1 MATSEIIEKIFEDA
15 YFAIVH
21 FLDATKRVVFDL
33 GSVASGKTLTLRA
46 DHQDNITVK
55 LPKKSGTL
63 ETVEAERIT
72 QTSFVVDYELAE
84 IQVMDMT
91 ASGTLSIIN
100 PVQGKAVLLEVTP
113 NGRTLSFPTSVR
125 VLSGKFKTTTTNYV
139 YFHCVD
145 EAAPVYVVTIGQQV
159 A

>member
-15 YFAIVH
+15 YFAIVNL
-21 FLDATKRVVFDL
+21 LDTTKRVVFDL
-33 GSVASGKTLTLRA
+33 GSAASKKTLTFRA
-46 DHQDNITVK
+46 EHQGNVTVT

-63 ETVEAERIT
+63 EVVEAERIP
-72 QTSFVVDYELAE
+72 QTSFVMDYEEAE
-84 IQVMDMT
+84 IQVMNMT
-91 ASGTLSIIN
+91 TSGTLSVVN

-113 NGRTLSFPTSVR
+113 NGNTLSFPASVR
-125 VLSGKFKTTTTNYV
+125 VLSGKFKPSTLNYV

-145 EAAPVYVVTIGQQV
+145 EATPVYVVTIGQQV